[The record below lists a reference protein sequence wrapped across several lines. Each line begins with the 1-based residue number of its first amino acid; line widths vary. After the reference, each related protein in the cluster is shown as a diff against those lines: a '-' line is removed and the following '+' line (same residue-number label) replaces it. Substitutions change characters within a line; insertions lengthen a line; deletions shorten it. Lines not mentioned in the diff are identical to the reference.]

1 MVLYFFFFIT
11 FKASPLFTRP
21 LYESRIVGGIPIE
34 IEYAPYQI
42 SLQSNNFHICGGSII
57 DGKVFMILQ

>member
-1 MVLYFFFFIT
+1 MVLNFFFIL

-21 LYESRIVGGIPIE
+21 FYESRIVGGIPID

-57 DGKVFMILQ
+57 DGKMMTFL